1 MDARVIQ
8 VRGKGT
14 VTLPIR
20 VRDRY
25 RLQDGDPLTLV
36 DLDGGML
43 LAPRVGVVAKLAAE
57 IESQARRASV
67 ASEDLLEGIRQE
79 RKSGNR

>member
-1 MDARVIQ
+1 MDAKVIQ
-8 VRGKGT
+8 VRGRGT

-25 RLQDGDPLTLV
+25 RLQDGDPLTLI
-36 DLDGGML
+36 DLDGIML

-57 IESQARRASV
+57 IEAQARRAGV
-67 ASEDLLEGIRQE
+67 TSEELVEGLRQD
-79 RKSGNR
+79 RKAGNR